1 MLYAVNK
8 RKGKGDGDVMEFYMY
23 INSKVLM
30 VLLCSLTACII
41 MLGIMLPTIKKKKGR
56 KKDGRK
62 NKGKGKRTLR

>member
-1 MLYAVNK
+1 
-8 RKGKGDGDVMEFYMY
+8 MEFYMY

-30 VLLCSLTACII
+30 MLLCSLTACII

-62 NKGKGKRTLR
+62 NKTAGKRTLR